1 MPGTLILL
9 ATSTADK
16 PTTFLILFFG
26 QLLSW
31 AGVPALGAAA
41 MGTAGVLAHKGVVHL
56 WAVLVIGTIGAEIGG
71 MIGWW
76 LGNRIARIN
85 LDGDGR
91 FATRRRT
98 ALASGERFAERWGRF
113 MVFFTPSWVP
123 GALGMPF
130 GQFARWNLV
139 AAALWN
145 IGAGLSAYGVAS
157 AIGGGSLLD
166 SIPPLVIAAV
176 ALIAIFV
183 LGLHH
188 HHRRRDATTTAM
200 AP

>member
-1 MPGTLILL
+1 VKIPAMLLLL

-26 QLLSW
+26 QVLSW

-56 WAVLVIGTIGAEIGG
+56 WAVLVVGTIGAELGG
-71 MIGWW
+71 MAGWW
-76 LGNRIARIN
+76 LGNRIARLN

-91 FATRRRT
+91 FAGRRRN
-98 ALASGERFAERWGRF
+98 ALATGERFADRWGRF

-130 GQFARWNLV
+130 GQFARWNLA

-157 AIGGGSLLD
+157 AVGGGSLLD
-166 SIPPLVIAAV
+166 SVPPLVIAV
-176 ALIAIFV
+176 LALIAIFV

-188 HHRRRDATTTAM
+188 HRRRRGAT
-200 AP
+200 APAS